1 MMVIIKN
8 ERRKCVTM
16 PKCVGYVAKVIGAT
30 TLGLLTM
37 LSLAILTAYFYLRTA
52 PVTQRGG
59 KGYDPR

>member
-1 MMVIIKN
+1 
-8 ERRKCVTM
+8 M